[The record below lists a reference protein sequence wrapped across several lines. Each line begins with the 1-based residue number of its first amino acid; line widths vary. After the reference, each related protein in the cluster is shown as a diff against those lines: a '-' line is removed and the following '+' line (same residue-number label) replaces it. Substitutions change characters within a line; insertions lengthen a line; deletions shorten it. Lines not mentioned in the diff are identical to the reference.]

1 MRSIGVVTGARSDYG
16 VYRPILR
23 KIQADPELKL
33 LLFVCGAHL
42 LPQYGMTVKEI
53 EADGFPI
60 AERVEMLLPSDTPEA
75 VAESMGRGT
84 AGFARAFA
92 RTRPD
97 ILLVVGDRFE
107 MHAAVVA
114 ALPFNIP
121 VAHIAGG
128 ELTEGAIDDSL
139 RHSITKLSHLHFT
152 QTQEY
157 AERVLR
163 LGEEAWRVTVC
174 GSPSLDNLRALK
186 LLSAAELEQRLGV
199 RLGKAFLLVT
209 YHPVTLEMEDTARQ
223 IGELLAALEAV
234 AMPAVFT
241 MPNADPANATIRGA
255 VQQYAAGRANAWAL
269 ENLGTEMYF
278 SMMAL
283 AAAMV
288 GNSSSGIIEAPSF
301 RLPVVNIGT
310 RQRGRVRGQNVLDVG
325 YGREEIAAGIRR
337 ALSPEFRASL
347 RDSRSPYGESGASAR
362 IVERLK
368 SVPLDARLIRKRFH
382 QPGHEVPSGR
392 GRER

>member
-16 VYRPILR
+16 VLRPILQR
-23 KIQADPELKL
+23 IQADPELKL

-60 AERVEMLLPSDTPEA
+60 AERVEMLLPSDTPAA
-75 VAESMGRGT
+75 VGESMGLGT
-84 AGFARAFA
+84 TGFARAFA

-128 ELTEGAIDDSL
+128 ELTEGAIDDNL

-157 AERVLR
+157 AERVMR
-163 LGEEAWRVTVC
+163 MGEEPWRVTVC
-174 GSPSLDNLRALK
+174 GSPSLDNLRSLK
-186 LLSAAELEQRLGV
+186 LLAAPELEQRVDV
-199 RLGKAFLLVT
+199 RLGKPFLLVT
-209 YHPVTLEMEDTARQ
+209 YHPVTLETDDTARQ
-223 IGELLAALEAV
+223 VGELLAALEAV
-234 AMPAVFT
+234 GMPVVFT
-241 MPNADPANATIRGA
+241 MPNADPANATIRRA
-255 VQQYAAGRANAWAL
+255 VEQFVRGRENAWAL
-269 ENLGTEMYF
+269 ENLGTQAYF

-310 RQRGRVRGQNVLDVG
+310 RQDGRVRGQNVLDVG
-325 YGREEIAAGIRR
+325 YGRAEIAAAIRC
-337 ALSPEFRASL
+337 AVAPEFRADL
-347 RDSRSPYGESGASAR
+347 RDSRSPYGEGDASTR

-368 SVPLDARLIRKRFH
+368 SVPLDARLIRKRFIDA
-382 QPGHEVPSGR
+382 PGGAPGR
-392 GRER
+392 